1 MSQPLPV
8 KRGPGRP
15 RKYPLPE
22 SAPAA
27 TREPPVVTREPSP
40 RTDTSPRQ
48 DDPRIGLEVH
58 PDSTAVGFDDGSQY
72 RAAGGF
78 IVEKLN

>member
-1 MSQPLPV
+1 MRQ
-8 KRGPGRP
+8 
-15 RKYPLPE
+15 E
-22 SAPAA
+22 TPALN
-27 TREPPVVTREPSP
+27 REPALVTGGEPTA
-40 RTDTSPRQ
+40 RTDTTAPKNR

-72 RAAGGF
+72 RAANGV